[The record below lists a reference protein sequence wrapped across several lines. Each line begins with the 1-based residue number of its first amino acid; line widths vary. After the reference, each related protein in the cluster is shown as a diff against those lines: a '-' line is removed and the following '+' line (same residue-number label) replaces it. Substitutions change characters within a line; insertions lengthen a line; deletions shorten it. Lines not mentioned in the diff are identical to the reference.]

1 MPAVRPH
8 SRVEVAS
15 ALLSKVDVGSHF
27 PADMFA
33 KWEPSAQ
40 LDVLIDAADKLGK
53 LFTHR

>member
-1 MPAVRPH
+1 
-8 SRVEVAS
+8 
-15 ALLSKVDVGSHF
+15 VDVGSHF